1 MDQQTVWREVLD
13 FATKPIVVEPVA
25 ASLSVDAGLLP
36 LRQLDEALGF
46 TEQFAAA
53 LADDRG
59 GGRLSH
65 SFLEMARS
73 RIYGILAGYEDCND
87 HDALRHDAVFKLLAG
102 RMPDDADLAS
112 QPTLSRFENAIG
124 PASLFRLEDVLLEQF
139 LDSFA
144 EPPKRLTFDVDVF
157 DDPTH
162 GQQQLTFFH
171 GFYEQ
176 YQYLPRVLTCAENDM
191 VVMTALLYGT
201 ARAGLGLE
209 DDLAKLVARIRE
221 RWPTVRLLIRADS
234 GFATPALYDCCE
246 QLGIGYTIG
255 LGMNSVLKARSEE
268 CLNEALR
275 QYEESRRPLPVTTS
289 ESPPDSQN
297 ASPTAAPT
305 ENAADAQT
313 GPGQPQR
320 LFTAF
325 EYQAASWPAPRWVV
339 VKCEANAQGT
349 NRRAIVTN
357 RPGAYVLPGAAY
369 DEYAERGES
378 ENRNKELK
386 CGLRA
391 DRLSCHRFMANYF
404 RLYLHCAAANLLV
417 RLRHVVANPPDA
429 LLPTDSAA
437 ARVANQ
443 PEPAALPADQLGG
456 ADRKRHF
463 NRRRLA
469 DPLGEGQPN
478 TWRMLLFKVAAE
490 VVTSTRRV
498 CVRLSGA
505 WPYLNFYR
513 QVCAA
518 VSRYVASGAG

>member
-1 MDQQTVWREVLD
+1 MNQQCVWQEVLD

-25 ASLSVDAGLLP
+25 ARLSVDAGLLP
-36 LRQLDEALGF
+36 VRQLDEAIGF
-46 TEQFAAA
+46 TKPFAAA

-59 GGRLSH
+59 GARLTH
-65 SFLEMARS
+65 SFLEMTRS

-87 HDALRHDAVFKLLAG
+87 HDALRCDAVFKLLAG

-124 PASLFRLEDVLLEQF
+124 PASLFRLEDVLLEEF
-139 LDSFA
+139 FHSFT
-144 EPPKRLTFDVDVF
+144 EPPTRLTFDVDVF

-191 VVMTALLYGT
+191 VVMAALLYGT
-201 ARAGLGLE
+201 ARPGLGVE
-209 DDLAKLVARIRE
+209 DDLAKLVTRIRE
-221 RWPTVRLLIRADS
+221 RWPTVRILIRADS
-234 GFATPALYDCCE
+234 GFAAPAFYDCCE
-246 QLGIGYTIG
+246 RLAIDYTIG
-255 LGMNSVLKARSEE
+255 LGMNSVLKVRSEE
-268 CLNEALR
+268 LLKEAV
-275 QYEESRRPLPVTTS
+275 RRF
-289 ESPPDSQN
+289 EGSPRPRPADLENQPDSQI
-297 ASPTAAPT
+297 ASPRAAPA
-305 ENAADAQT
+305 EDAAGAHAQ
-313 GPGQPQR
+313 PGQPQR

-325 EYQAASWPAPRWVV
+325 EHQAASWPAPRWVV

-417 RLRHVVANPPDA
+417 RLRHVVANPPA
-429 LLPTDSAA
+429 APRPTDSAA
-437 ARVANQ
+437 ARVADQ
-443 PEPAALPADQLGG
+443 PEPAPLPANQLGG
-456 ADRKRHF
+456 TDRKRYF
-463 NRRRLA
+463 NQRRLA

-518 VSRYVASGAG
+518 VRRFAASNTS